1 MKFYGDNGFPE
12 FQNTANFLII
22 IRKMRNISKVKT
34 PSIGKAKCGSTCEQI
49 KEATA
54 DRATRL
60 FCEFCFLGK
69 GLENIVNSITDER
82 NHNNCSP
89 SSLLS
94 INPLVTDPRY
104 LACTVWHKFEKKS
117 YEGRAYESVDDR
129 SHSYVISQKSTEN
142 NSLLFMS
149 LQLELLQDS
158 KCSRWSSLKYMRV

>member
-54 DRATRL
+54 EQLDYFVNFVSWVKDWKTLLIQSLTR
-60 FCEFCFLGK
+60 E
-69 GLENIVNSITDER
+69 TT
-82 NHNNCSP
+82 NNCSP

-129 SHSYVISQKSTEN
+129 SHSYVISKKSTEN